1 MLQAGVKWILIFYS
15 VPAKPVSNRMQIWRR
30 LSGIGAVALKDAVYI
45 LPDRPHLVEFAL
57 KLIEDI
63 KALKGDGFFVRVT
76 SVECLSN
83 DEIIRMFNSQIE
95 QECFKLQKQAKNLQF
110 YLSRTNL
117 TTNSS
122 KLAWLK
128 EQLTRLKADV
138 DAVSACNYF
147 ENPHLEQIQGFV
159 HELSTE
165 LTKIFKETDTHS
177 NIFSH
182 QIPHV
187 KADDFKSRLWVT
199 RTKPFVDRI
208 ASAWLIKNFID
219 PDATF
224 GFVPEGQTDLQSIFS
239 GSNPVGFDI
248 QGGLFSH
255 VGDLCTFEVIQRAF
269 AIKAKGLKKLA
280 EIVHEL
286 DLQDGIYNHPETAGL
301 QAMLT
306 GLCSVQSDNLAILQ
320 KGFLL
325 FDFLYESLK

>member
-1 MLQAGVKWILIFYS
+1 MLQTGYKWILIFYS

-57 KLIEDI
+57 KLIKDI
-63 KALKGDGFFVRVT
+63 KALKGEGFFVRAS

-95 QECFKLQKQAKNLQF
+95 QDCLKLQKQAINLQF
-110 YLSRTNL
+110 HFSRAKFTA
-117 TTNSS
+117 NSS
-122 KLAWLK
+122 KFAGLK

-138 DAVSACNYF
+138 DAVATCNYF
-147 ENPHLEQIQGFV
+147 ENPHLAQVQALV

-165 LTKIFKETDTHS
+165 LAEIFIEKDSHS
-177 NIFSH
+177 NILSH

-187 KADDFKSRLWVT
+187 NPDDFKSRLWIT
-199 RTKPFVDRI
+199 RSKPFVDRI

-219 PDATF
+219 PAATF
-224 GFVPEGQTDLQSIFS
+224 GFVPEGSVDLQSMFS

-248 QGGLFSH
+248 EGGLFSH
-255 VGDLCTFEVIQRAF
+255 VGDLCTFEVIIRAF
-269 AIKAKGLKKLA
+269 ALKARGLRKLA

-286 DLQDGIYNHPETAGL
+286 DLQDGLYSRPETAGL
-301 QAMLT
+301 NAMLI
-306 GLCSVQSDNLAILQ
+306 GLCSTEKDDFGILH

-325 FDFLYESLK
+325 FDVLFESLK